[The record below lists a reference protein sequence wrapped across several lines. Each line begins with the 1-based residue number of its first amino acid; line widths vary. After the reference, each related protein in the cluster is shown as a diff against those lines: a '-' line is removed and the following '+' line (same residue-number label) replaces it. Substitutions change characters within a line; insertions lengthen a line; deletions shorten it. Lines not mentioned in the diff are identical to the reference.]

1 MPGSVGLI
9 FSGLGVTPRWARYN
23 KVIVETVRCTL
34 PIDPVMAPAKVEF
47 KAALLRQLH
56 SIHRQKH
63 ELASQLERGPRTI
76 KAGETMVAK
85 AQAAVDSVKESLKQA
100 KLASDE
106 KQLQLSSREARIEEI
121 KGKLNKAASN
131 IEFDTFKEQI
141 AADQKANEVQSDEI
155 LESFERIDVLQSE
168 LDAANA
174 ELEKQQS
181 DQEARVKEVTE
192 RLTAVRENAEHV
204 EQQLANAEKEIPS
217 AAKAVYLRLTQSRGE
232 EALAPLEVDS
242 CGGCNQTL
250 TTHVLD
256 QLQLSMMVN
265 CPNCNAFLYLAED
278 NRVR

>member
-1 MPGSVGLI
+1 
-9 FSGLGVTPRWARYN
+9 
-23 KVIVETVRCTL
+23 
-34 PIDPVMAPAKVEF
+34 MAPAKVEF
-47 KAALLRQLH
+47 KGALLRQLH
-56 SIHRQKH
+56 SIHRQKQ

-76 KAGETMVAK
+76 KAGEAMVAK
-85 AQAAVDSVKESLKQA
+85 AQAAADSVKASLKQA

-141 AADQKANEVQSDEI
+141 AADEQANEVQSDEI

-168 LDAANA
+168 LDAAEA
-174 ELEKQQS
+174 ELKKQQA
-181 DQEARVKEVTE
+181 DQEARIKEVTE
-192 RLTAVRENAEHV
+192 RLAAVRENAEHV
-204 EQQLANAEKEIPS
+204 EQELAAAEKEIPS
-217 AAKAVYLRLTQSRGE
+217 EAKAIYVRLTQSRGE
-232 EALAPLEVDS
+232 EALAPVEANS

-256 QLQLSMMVN
+256 QLQLSLMVN